1 MKKRILA
8 IGAHYDDMEQF
19 CGGTLS
25 LLGKAG
31 YETLTAVLTA
41 GECGSKQLSAAEI
54 VKVRQKEAQLGASK
68 IGAKVQCLDIR
79 DGCVS
84 YDLETAKKLV
94 KLIREYQPQ
103 IIFTH
108 P

>member
-1 MKKRILA
+1 MTGNRILA

-19 CGGTLS
+19 CGGTL
-25 LLGKAG
+25 LLLRKQG
-31 YETLTAVLTA
+31 YEILIAVLTA
-41 GECGSKQLSAAEI
+41 SECGTTELSAEEI
-54 VKVRQKEAQLGASK
+54 VKVRQKEAQHGAEK
-68 IGAKVQCLDIR
+68 IGAEVQCLNIR

-103 IIFTH
+103 
-108 P
+108 